1 MKRLLFTCFF
11 ATVLSLAFGNYIF
24 SSYKSAAERIISSSL
39 QSEKVYMML
48 YGSYNNKEKIN
59 KLSLDNYIL
68 IEEDGFYKVYVGIST
83 SLENSNKIKEIYK
96 ELGNS
101 IYIRENSISNLEFI
115 DYLYNKEQNFN
126 ELTKEEILSIEND
139 IINKYKEIFNE

>member
-1 MKRLLFTCFF
+1 MKKLLFTCVF
-11 ATVLSLAFGNYIF
+11 ATIISLAFGNYIF
-24 SSYKSAAERIISSSL
+24 SSYKNVAERIISSSL
-39 QSEKVYMML
+39 QSEKIYMLL
-48 YGSYNNKEKIN
+48 YGSYNSKEKIS

-68 IEEDGFYKVYVGIST
+68 IEEDGFYKIYVGVST

-101 IYIRENSISNLEFI
+101 IYIRENSVSNLEFI
-115 DYLYNKEQNFN
+115 DYLYNKEQNFS
-126 ELTKEEILSIEND
+126 ELTNDEILSIEND

>member
-1 MKRLLFTCFF
+1 MKKLLFTCIF
-11 ATVLSLAFGNYIF
+11 ATVISLAFGNYIF

-48 YGSYNNKEKIN
+48 YGSYNSKEKIS

-68 IEEDGFYKVYVGIST
+68 IEEDGFYKVYVGVST
-83 SLENSNKIKEIYK
+83 SLENSNKIKEVYK
-96 ELGNS
+96 DLGNS
-101 IYIRENSISNLEFI
+101 IYIREDYISNLEFI
-115 DYLYNKEQNFN
+115 DYLYNKENNFS
-126 ELTKEEILSIEND
+126 ELSNDEVLSIQND